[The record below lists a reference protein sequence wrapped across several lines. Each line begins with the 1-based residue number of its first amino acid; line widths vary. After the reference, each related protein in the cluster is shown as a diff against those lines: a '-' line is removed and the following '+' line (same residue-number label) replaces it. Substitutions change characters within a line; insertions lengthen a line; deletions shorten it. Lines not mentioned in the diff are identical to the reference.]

1 MYIKLSAQ
9 MFVLCTFNVLC
20 LSNTAE
26 SSLFPHHLQKKVDQK
41 VTIVDEPQKKEKKKS
56 LNHD

>member
-1 MYIKLSAQ
+1 

-26 SSLFPHHLQKKVDQK
+26 SSLFPHHLQKKKKNLDLK
-41 VTIVDEPQKKEKKKS
+41 VIIVDEPLKKEKKIILKP
-56 LNHD
+56 

>member
-1 MYIKLSAQ
+1 